1 MTTERE
7 AFEANIRKTRPTHC
21 DLRKSKKGEYL
32 YSIEKQSWKTW
43 QAACAWQRERDALLC
58 ESLGTATNGI
68 YERNQEC
75 ADKIRIG
82 E

>member
-1 MTTERE
+1 MTDRE
-7 AFEANIRKTRPTHC
+7 AFEVWHAEWHARVSAREPSAT
-21 DLRKSKKGEYL
+21 EA
-32 YSIEKQSWKTW
+32 WF
-43 QAACAWQRERDALLC
+43 AACAWQRERDALLC

-75 ADKIRIG
+75 ADKIRSG

>member
-1 MTTERE
+1 MTDKDRE
-7 AFEANIRKTRPTHC
+7 AFEAW
-21 DLRKSKKGEYL
+21 
-32 YSIEKQSWKTW
+32 WKTLHPWQRTENRDGAEMGW

-58 ESLGTATNGI
+58 ESLWTATNGI

-75 ADKIRIG
+75 ADKIMSG

>member
-1 MTTERE
+1 MTERE
-7 AFEANIRKTRPTHC
+7 AFEAWMSDWQARVAFRKPTAA
-21 DLRKSKKGEYL
+21 EA
-32 YSIEKQSWKTW
+32 WF
-43 QAACAWQRERDALLC
+43 AACAWQRERDALLC

-75 ADKIRIG
+75 ADKIRSG